1 MSLFLFVVL
10 VVSVCSLLGISFGS
24 NRNGGFDISRVL
36 LGVALAPTF
45 ISLVAYASFM
55 ILSHW
60 MPGRIIF
67 IVLPLLA
74 ALALAG
80 SGIRHFSGIAFRIPA
95 GRWNLVPLALV
106 LCGLPFLVTIWSW
119 AATDFSAHDITLYLT
134 EASDL
139 SRIMR
144 EGSESFSDPFNY
156 RHPVVVHPHS
166 LSFSLY
172 LAWGFLFEAPAGYG
186 NDFIPKL
193 LVGLTFLSVLSAA
206 VSIVG
211 KRAGI
216 SIGLAAGLVITMSAL
231 WSNEIRGLSRD
242 AFYIGPAIVLAG
254 LVLEQEARKAGL
266 RLVGLQLL
274 AALGVLLGHSIGI
287 VLATALLAG
296 CHIVLF
302 ARYRF
307 AILTMPSTWVLAAT
321 LFVAAVIS
329 YLRYFGSGAANLG
342 FTYPFYADPYQIQ
355 ALKTTTPFAVEPS
368 FMEFALKN
376 LEYAQ
381 ISPYWAIAV
390 ALAGVMVSIRIA
402 RKRLLRG
409 TELLWCGMISVLL
422 VSLILIG
429 FMPLHLD
436 GLSLAGAFVANF
448 RYGFHLGLYAL
459 LVIMLSF
466 EVIRQCLVVR
476 LGLANTRGRDLLA
489 FLAGAVVLNAWWAQV
504 PKEKEDVFAVNTSV
518 KSQNLTCSKLQALNP
533 RRVLVDNVGRFY
545 TCSGNLQY
553 VFTNE
558 GVRITGAENDSAI
571 RLALDAA
578 SIDAIVLDSNIQ
590 MWWSGTRLYHY
601 LLSNWTH
608 FERLP
613 GAPDVFVRPRV

>member
-1 MSLFLFVVL
+1 MNLLLFAVL
-10 VVSVCSLLGISFGS
+10 VVSICSLLGISFGS
-24 NRNGGFDISRVL
+24 NKNGSFDSSRAL

-74 ALALAG
+74 GLALVG
-80 SGIRHFSGIAFRIPA
+80 SGIRRFSGNAFRIPA
-95 GRWNLVPLALV
+95 GKRHLLPLALV

-134 EASDL
+134 EASGL

-144 EGSESFSDPFNY
+144 EGSSSFSAPFNY
-156 RHPVVVHPHS
+156 HHPVVVHPHS
-166 LSFSLY
+166 LTFSVY
-172 LAWGFLFEAPAGYG
+172 LAWGFLFEEPAGYG

-193 LVGLTFLSVLSAA
+193 LVGLTFLSVIAAA
-206 VSIVG
+206 VSVVA
-211 KRAGI
+211 KRAGL

-242 AFYIGPAIVLAG
+242 AFYIGPAIVLIG
-254 LVLEQEARKAGL
+254 LVLEQDVRKVEL
-266 RLVGLQLL
+266 RLIALQLL

-287 VLATALLAG
+287 VLATSILVG
-296 CHIVLF
+296 CNIILF
-302 ARYRF
+302 SRYRF
-307 AILTMPSTWVLAAT
+307 AVLTMPSTWTLATT
-321 LFVAAVIS
+321 LFVAAAIS
-329 YLRYFGSGAANLG
+329 YLRYFRSGAANLG
-342 FTYPFYADPYQIQ
+342 FTYPFYVDPYQIE

-381 ISPYWAIAV
+381 ISSYWAIAV
-390 ALAGVMVSIRIA
+390 AVAGGAVSIRIA
-402 RKRLLRG
+402 RRRLLDG
-409 TELLWCGMISVLL
+409 TELLWCGMMSVLL
-422 VSLILIG
+422 VSLSLIA

-459 LVIMLSF
+459 LIILLSF
-466 EVIRQCLVVR
+466 EVIRRCLAVR
-476 LGLANTRGRDLLA
+476 LGLANSRGRGLLA
-489 FLAGAVVLNAWWAQV
+489 FMAGAVVLIAWWTQV
-504 PKEKEDVFAVNTSV
+504 PKEREDVATVDNSV
-518 KSQNLTCSKLQALNP
+518 KSQNLTCAKLQELQP
-533 RRVLVDNVGRFY
+533 RQVLVDNVGRFY

-558 GVRITGAENDSAI
+558 GVRITGAENDRAI
-571 RLALDAA
+571 RAALDAA
-578 SIDAIVLDSNIQ
+578 SIDAVVLDSNIQ
-590 MWWSGTRLYHY
+590 MWWIGTRLYRY
-601 LLSNWTH
+601 LMSNWTH

-613 GAPDVFVRPRV
+613 GAPDVFVRPLD